1 MTSFRF
7 GSLIFSGVALLGLSA
22 CGEGW
27 EMVPYDGT
35 PYGDERTA
43 GSGVAYVRALMLPER
58 GPNLESEMMSHTQSE
73 PAVMIE
79 PEFEPEVVAVI
90 EENEMILVEEEEEI
104 KDAEP
109 LFEAE
114 QKGKK

>member
-35 PYGDERTA
+35 PYGNERTA
-43 GSGVAYVRALMLPER
+43 GSGVAYVRALLLPER
-58 GPNLESEMMSHTQSE
+58 GPNLETEMMSHTHAE
-73 PAVMIE
+73 PVVE
-79 PEFEPEVVAVI
+79 PEPEVVAVI
-90 EENEMILVEEEEEI
+90 EEKEMFIVEEEGEAEI

-109 LFEAE
+109 LFDAD
-114 QKGKK
+114 QMGKK